1 MAAAQKDS
9 TETMTVII
17 TAAGQGRR
25 MRSSVNKQF
34 LLLRN
39 RPILAWTI
47 EAFNRIPWVESI
59 ILVVPALWMEFVAT
73 KIVDQ
78 YGYRQVRKI
87 IPGGE
92 ERQDSVFAGLKAL
105 EPSCRWV
112 CIHDGVRPFL
122 QQNLVERVFRKARET
137 GAAIVGYPSRDT
149 IKQANEQRIV
159 KTVNRSHYWLVQ
171 TPQIF
176 SRDIILA
183 AYRRAFEEQFFATDD
198 AGLVEYSGQVVHL
211 VEGDRFNLKI
221 TTPEDLEIA
230 EKILPLY
237 FPEAEREENRGE

>member
-1 MAAAQKDS
+1 MAAAGKDIS
-9 TETMTVII
+9 ETLTVII

-34 LLLRN
+34 LLLRD
-39 RPILAWTI
+39 RPVLAWTI

-59 ILVVPALWMEFVAT
+59 ILVVPTLWMEFVAT

-87 IPGGE
+87 VPGGE
-92 ERQDSVFAGLKAL
+92 ERQDSVFAGLQAL

-122 QQNLVERVFRKARET
+122 RPHLLERVFRKARET

-149 IKQANEQRIV
+149 VKQTSEQRIV
-159 KTVNRSHYWLVQ
+159 KTVDRTRLWLVQ

-176 SRDIILA
+176 SREIILA
-183 AYRRAFEEQFFATDD
+183 AYRKAFEQHYYGTDD
-198 AGLVEYSGQVVHL
+198 ASLVEFSGQTVHL
-211 VEGDRFNLKI
+211 VEGDWFNLKI
-221 TTPEDLEIA
+221 TTPEDLQVA

-237 FPEAEREENRGE
+237 FPEAPAAEQ